1 VKPNIGIVF
10 NFPAIGGGGGGRGG
24 GGRGGGGQGGD
35 RSYEDLKRE
44 RDRRLDSIIRLFDRA
59 RAYSKAGADKTVDW
73 TLEALV
79 PIVERKIP
87 LITSAARAQDVRD
100 AIAFAERANV
110 RIILSGVTDA
120 SAAPVIKEKNVPVIL
135 GSVLGMPAGEDLFHA
150 DSYQLAGRLAQAG
163 VKLAFSTGDYSNVR
177 LLPYHAAMSV
187 AWGMDPN
194 AALKALTIDAAEI
207 LGVAD
212 RMGSLEPGK
221 DANLF
226 IANGDPLEIRTSVTH
241 VIIAGRDVG
250 LENKHQALYEKYIA
264 RP

>member
-1 VKPNIGIVF
+1 M
-10 NFPAIGGGGGGRGG
+10 
-24 GGRGGGGQGGD
+24 
-35 RSYEDLKRE
+35 KRE
-44 RDRRLDSIIRLFDRA
+44 RDRRLDSLVRLFDRA

-79 PIVERKIP
+79 PVVERKIP
-87 LITSAARAQDVRD
+87 LITNVSRAQDIRD

-110 RIILSGVTDA
+110 RIIVSG
-120 SAAPVIKEKNVPVIL
+120 SAEPSVAPLLKEKNVPVIL
-135 GSVLGMPAGEDLFHA
+135 GSVLGLPSAEDLFHA
-150 DSYQLAGRLAQAG
+150 DTYQLAGRLAQAG

-187 AWGMDPN
+187 AWGMDR
-194 AALKALTIDAAEI
+194 AAAIKALTIDAAEI

-212 RMGSLEPGK
+212 RLGSLEPGK

-226 IANGDPLEIRTSVTH
+226 IAKGDPLEIRTDVTQ

-250 LENKHQALYEKYIA
+250 LDNKHQALYEKYIA